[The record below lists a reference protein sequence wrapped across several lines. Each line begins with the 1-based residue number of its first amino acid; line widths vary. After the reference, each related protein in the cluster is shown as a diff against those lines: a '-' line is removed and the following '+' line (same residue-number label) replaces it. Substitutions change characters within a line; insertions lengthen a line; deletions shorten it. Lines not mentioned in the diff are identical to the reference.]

1 MLPDSAQNLIVGL
14 ILFKILEFI
23 VQMGLKKLT
32 RDDYVTKKACED
44 CSSKDSASM
53 SRLTSEI
60 AIIKGILLVIA
71 VKGEVSPED
80 LAKLT
85 QYTG

>member
-1 MLPDSAQNLIVGL
+1 MPESAQHIIIGIAIYKAIELIVAL
-14 ILFKILEFI
+14 IFKR
-23 VQMGLKKLT
+23 LT
-32 RDDYVTKKACED
+32 SNDFVTKKACED
-44 CSSKDSASM
+44 CSNRDNLSM
-53 SRLTSEI
+53 NRLTGEI

-71 VKGEVSPED
+71 VKGEVPAED